1 MKTVTSSTIE
11 IVFSVG
17 SVQSAGKSIEC
28 RSKFSS
34 GQLGVSPEEFL
45 VARFQSD

>member
-1 MKTVTSSTIE
+1 MKTVTSSTIDT
-11 IVFSVG
+11 VFSVR
-17 SVQSAGKSIEC
+17 SVQSAYKRSKC

-45 VARFQSD
+45 VARFQRD